1 MNDTMNNLIEMP
13 AEPESGARVGC
24 TDLLDGII
32 QLDSERAKVLGF
44 TSDKYDGYLWKL
56 DNAVMVSFIVSK
68 QRGNFRE
75 LVRRI
80 HALGLTVKVPT
91 PLGRM
96 QEILIKNGYKHTNE
110 LDENMG
116 EGVDVWVLPPPANGD
131 LSHVATKGK

>member
-1 MNDTMNNLIEMP
+1 MNNLIEMP

-32 QLDSERAKVLGF
+32 QLDSERAKILGF

-68 QRGNFRE
+68 NRGNFRE

-96 QEILIKNGYKHTNE
+96 QEILIKNGYQHTNE

-116 EGVDVWVLPPPANGD
+116 EGVDVWVLPPPSNAKLRDAGE
-131 LSHVATKGK
+131 SGVEQH

>member
-1 MNDTMNNLIEMP
+1 MNNLIEMP

-32 QLDSERAKVLGF
+32 QLDSERAKILGF

-68 QRGNFRE
+68 NRGNFRE

-96 QEILIKNGYKHTNE
+96 QEILIKNGYQHTNE

-116 EGVDVWVLPPPANGD
+116 EGVDVWVLPPPSNAEVSDRGQ
-131 LSHVATKGK
+131 

>member
-1 MNDTMNNLIEMP
+1 MNNLIEMP

-32 QLDSERAKVLGF
+32 QLDSERAKILGF

-68 QRGNFRE
+68 NRGNFRE

-96 QEILIKNGYKHTNE
+96 QEILIKNGYQHTNE

-116 EGVDVWVLPPPANGD
+116 EGVDVWVLPPPSNAPD
-131 LSHVATKGK
+131 QRPRQ

>member
-1 MNDTMNNLIEMP
+1 MNNLIEMP

-32 QLDSERAKVLGF
+32 QLDSERAKILGF

-68 QRGNFRE
+68 NRGNFRE

-96 QEILIKNGYKHTNE
+96 QEILIKNGYQHTNE

-116 EGVDVWVLPPPANGD
+116 EGVDVWVLPPPSN
-131 LSHVATKGK
+131 ATS